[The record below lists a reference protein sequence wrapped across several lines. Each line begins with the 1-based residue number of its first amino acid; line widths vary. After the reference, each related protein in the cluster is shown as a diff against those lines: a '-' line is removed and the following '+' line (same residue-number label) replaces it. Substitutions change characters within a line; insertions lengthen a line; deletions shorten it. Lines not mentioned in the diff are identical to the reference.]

1 MTGPFLGLLMLETR
15 FPRVPGDV
23 GNPATFDFPV
33 RRAVVRDAVPRR
45 VVQAGEPALLEPFLE
60 AARGLVE
67 QGAGAISTSCG
78 FLVRY
83 QARLVDALD
92 VPVWT
97 SSLLLVPELVAHGER
112 VGVVTVDA
120 AAFSPALLV
129 SAGADA
135 STPVEGLASGCAFQ
149 RALLDDES
157 QLDVAAAEAAT
168 VEAAQNLVQRHPDI
182 TALVLECTNM
192 PPYADTVRRATGRA
206 VHDITTLLRG
216 RVPAALAA
224 RRGAP
229 DER

>member
-45 VVQAGEPALLEPFLE
+45 VVQAGEAALLEPFVE
-60 AARGLVE
+60 AARGLV
-67 QGAGAISTSCG
+67 QAGAAAISTSCG

-83 QARLVDALD
+83 QARLAEAVD

-97 SSLLLVPELVAHGER
+97 SSLLLVPQLVAQGER
-112 VGVVTVDA
+112 VGIVTVDA
-120 AAFSPALLV
+120 AAFSPALLAA
-129 SAGADA
+129 AGADA
-135 STPVEGLASGCAFQ
+135 STPVEGLASGCTFQ
-149 RALLDDES
+149 RALLDDEPR
-157 QLDVAAAEAAT
+157 LDVAAAEAAT
-168 VEAAQNLVQRHPDI
+168 VEAAQNLVQRHPGI

-206 VHDITTLLRG
+206 VHDITTLLRA

-224 RRGAP
+224 PRGAP

>member
-1 MTGPFLGLLMLETR
+1 MLDTR
-15 FPRVPGDV
+15 FPRVRGDV

-33 RRAVVRDAVPRR
+33 RGAVVRDASPRR
-45 VVQAGEPALLEPFLE
+45 VVQSGEPALLEPFLE
-60 AARGLVE
+60 AARGLVSD
-67 QGAGAISTSCG
+67 GAAAISTSCG

-83 QARLVDALD
+83 QARLSEALD

-97 SSLLLVPELVAHGER
+97 SSLLLVPELVARGER
-112 VGVVTVDA
+112 VGLVTVDA
-120 AAFSPALLV
+120 SALSPALLA
-129 SAGADA
+129 SAGADT
-135 STPVEGLASGCAFQ
+135 STPFAGLAPGCAFQ
-149 RALLDDES
+149 RALLDDEP

-192 PPYADTVRRATGRA
+192 PPYADAVRRATGRA
-206 VHDITTLLRG
+206 VHDITTLLRA

-229 DER
+229 DEG